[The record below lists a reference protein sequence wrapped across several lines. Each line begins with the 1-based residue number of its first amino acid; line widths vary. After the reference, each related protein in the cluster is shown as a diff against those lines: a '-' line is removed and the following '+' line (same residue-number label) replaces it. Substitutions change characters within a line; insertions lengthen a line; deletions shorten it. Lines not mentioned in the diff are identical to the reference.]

1 LRAGRQIEGRP
12 TDSLKEERR
21 RMNENGSRNG
31 KPAGS
36 QETVHLG
43 LLIDESGSMTGN
55 EPAVI
60 GGLNEFIESL
70 RADEAE
76 ASVRV
81 TLSMFDLHANDPVV
95 RPRYK
100 AIPLAEVAPLGPGD
114 YRPRG
119 ATPLN
124 DAVVKTIRGM
134 SRAVKKGHRAMLVIL
149 TDGLEN
155 ASETVSREV
164 RKLIHRKEKAGW
176 EFIYLGANQ
185 DAWAESQKIG
195 LADAGK
201 NLGWQAD
208 DAGVADALEV
218 SADRVKSFRDDPVR
232 YKEEALGMRRS
243 VEGEK
248 RRKRR

>member
-1 LRAGRQIEGRP
+1 MA
-12 TDSLKEERR
+12 K
-21 RMNENGSRNG
+21 NGSRNG
-31 KPAGS
+31 RGAGS
-36 QETVHLG
+36 KETVHVG
-43 LLIDESGSMTGN
+43 LLVDETGSMGGM
-55 EPAVI
+55 EPAVV
-60 GGLNEFIESL
+60 GGINEFVESL
-70 RADEAE
+70 RADRAD
-76 ASVRV
+76 AKVRV

-95 RPRYK
+95 RPKYK
-100 AIPLAEVAPLGPGD
+100 AIPLEEVAALEPGD

-155 ASETVSREV
+155 SSETSSRDV
-164 RKLIHRKEKAGW
+164 RKLIHRKEQAGW

-185 DAWAESQKIG
+185 DTWAESQKLG

-201 NLGWQAD
+201 SLGWHAD
-208 DAGVADALEV
+208 DAGVADALDV
-218 SADRVKSFRDDPVR
+218 SADRVKSFRDDPAR
-232 YKEEALGMRRS
+232 YKAEALGMGRS
-243 VEGEK
+243 VESEK